1 MIRVLLVDDHNLVR
15 TGMKR
20 LLADEVGIQVV
31 GEAATGREAL
41 RVARECEPE
50 VILLD
55 LIMPGMGGL
64 EATRKLLRI
73 NKSFKIVIVSVHD
86 AGSLP
91 GCMLEAG
98 ALGYLTK
105 GAPAD
110 EMVHAI
116 KQVHTGRRYISAD
129 VARSM
134 ALDQIDGR
142 HSPVDELSPREL
154 EVMLL
159 VSQGH
164 NLQEMSDRLCISPKT
179 VSTLRS
185 RVMRKLG
192 TTTDV
197 AITHLAYRH
206 GLIPAQPV
214 IER

>member
-1 MIRVLLVDDHNLVR
+1 
-15 TGMKR
+15 
-20 LLADEVGIQVV
+20 
-31 GEAATGREAL
+31 
-41 RVARECEPE
+41 
-50 VILLD
+50 
-55 LIMPGMGGL
+55 
-64 EATRKLLRI
+64 
-73 NKSFKIVIVSVHD
+73 
-86 AGSLP
+86 
-91 GCMLEAG
+91 
-98 ALGYLTK
+98 
-105 GAPAD
+105 
-110 EMVHAI
+110 
-116 KQVHTGRRYISAD
+116 
-129 VARSM
+129 M

-142 HSPVDELSPREL
+142 HSPVDDLSPREL

-214 IER
+214 IEP

>member
-134 ALDQIDGR
+134 ALNQIDGR

-192 TTTDV
+192 ATTDV

>member
-134 ALDQIDGR
+134 ALNQIDGR

>member
-116 KQVHTGRRYISAD
+116 RQVHTGRRYISAD

>member
-1 MIRVLLVDDHNLVR
+1 MIRVLLVDDHHLVR
-15 TGMKR
+15 TGIKR
-20 LLADEVGIQVV
+20 LLADEAGIEVV
-31 GEAATGREAL
+31 GEAASGKEAL
-41 RVARECEPE
+41 GLARQCEPE

-73 NKSFKIVIVSVHD
+73 NKAFKIVIVSVHD
-86 AGSLP
+86 AGPLP
-91 GCMLEAG
+91 GCLLEAG

-105 GAPAD
+105 GAPVE

-116 KQVHTGRRYISAD
+116 KQVHGGRRYISAD
-129 VARSM
+129 AARAM

-142 HSPVDELSPREL
+142 HSPVDDLSPREL

-164 NLQEMSDRLCISPKT
+164 NLQEISDRLCISPKT

-214 IER
+214 LE

>member
-1 MIRVLLVDDHNLVR
+1 MIRVLLVDDHHLVR
-15 TGMKR
+15 TGIKR
-20 LLADEVGIQVV
+20 LLADEAGIEVV
-31 GEAATGREAL
+31 GEAASGKEAL
-41 RVARECEPE
+41 GLARQCEPE

-55 LIMPGMGGL
+55 LIMPGKGGL

-73 NKSFKIVIVSVHD
+73 NQAFKILIVSVHE
-86 AGSLP
+86 AGPLP
-91 GCMLEAG
+91 GCLLEAG

-105 GAPAD
+105 GAPVE
-110 EMVHAI
+110 EMVNAI
-116 KQVHTGRRYISAD
+116 KQVHSGRRYISAD
-129 VARSM
+129 AARSM

-142 HSPVDELSPREL
+142 HSPIDDLSPREL

-159 VSQGH
+159 VSQGY
-164 NLQEMSDRLCISPKT
+164 NLHEISDRLCISPKT

-192 TTTDV
+192 TKTDV

-214 IER
+214 LE